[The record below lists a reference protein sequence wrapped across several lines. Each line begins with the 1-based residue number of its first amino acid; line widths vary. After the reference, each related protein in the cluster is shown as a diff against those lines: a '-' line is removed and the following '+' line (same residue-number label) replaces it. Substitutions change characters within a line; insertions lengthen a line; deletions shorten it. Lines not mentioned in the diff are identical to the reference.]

1 MERVKTDT
9 LTSFGGW
16 LANSGNSWKMR
27 AARWALPG
35 ALLLIVSATRL
46 HRWLSPRI
54 GRDNADLVLPSMLLL
69 GFGLAIAVPLLLRSI
84 RCRVCGLRMLSSQAA
99 RGLARP
105 ERERWIRGLNECP
118 VCRDDGFAT
127 PGSRTRWLSSGR
139 APEPEYWSGWR
150 LALAILAIAVAGI
163 AIFLVGQWRV
173 KP

>member
-16 LANSGNSWKMR
+16 LENSGNSWKVR
-27 AARWALPG
+27 ATRWALPV
-35 ALLLIVSATRL
+35 ALLFIMSAMRL
-46 HRWLSPRI
+46 HGWLSPRI
-54 GRDNADLVLPSMLLL
+54 GRDNADLVLPSVLLL
-69 GFGLAIAVPLLLRSI
+69 GFGLAIAVPLLLGSI
-84 RCRVCGLRMLSSQAA
+84 RCRVCGLRMLSSEAA
-99 RGLARP
+99 RRLGRP
-105 ERERWIRGLNECP
+105 ERERWIRGLSECP

-150 LALAILAIAVAGI
+150 LALAILAIAAAGI
-163 AIFLVGQWRV
+163 AIFLAGQWRV